1 MKLFSKL
8 SSVGGIFGKISG
20 ALGVAALALTLCSG
34 AWAAGA
40 PQVKFDADQG
50 SFIVEVYPDKAPR
63 TAVNFLE
70 YVKTGQYA
78 GTIFHRVINGFM
90 IQGGGFSPLMVEKPT
105 RGPIPLESNNGLKN
119 LAGTIA
125 MARTDDPN
133 SARAQFFINVIDNPF
148 LDFADRNPGYAV
160 FGKVI
165 SGMDVVDRIKAVPTT
180 SHGYFSNVPATPVII
195 KSATLLSN

>member
-40 PQVKFDADQG
+40 PQVKFDTDQG

-63 TAVNFLE
+63 TAANFLE
-70 YVKTGQYA
+70 YVKTDQYA

-165 SGMDVVDRIKAVPTT
+165 SGMDVVDRIEAVPTT
-180 SHGYFSNVPATPVII
+180 SHGYFSNVPATSIII

>member
-20 ALGVAALALTLCSG
+20 A
-34 AWAAGA
+34 WAAGA
-40 PQVKFDADQG
+40 PQVKFDADHG
-50 SFIVEVYPDKAPR
+50 SFIVEVYPDKVPR
-63 TAVNFLE
+63 TAANFLE
-70 YVKTGQYA
+70 YVKTGQY
-78 GTIFHRVINGFM
+78 
-90 IQGGGFSPLMVEKPT
+90 
-105 RGPIPLESNNGLKN
+105 
-119 LAGTIA
+119 AGTIA

-133 SARAQFFINVIDNPF
+133 SARAQCFTNVIDNPS
-148 LDFADRNPGYAV
+148 LNLADRNPDYAV

-180 SHGYFSNVPATPVII
+180 SHGYFSNVPATPIII